1 VCAGKLTAYL
11 CRAATDQQYP
21 NIDALMQTRIV
32 YVAWLDYP
40 VDTLGSR
47 EIIKRRKHQFYD
59 NDILVFFTY
68 FYLLIVLSCLCE
80 ISHGKA
86 EVGEVFFG
94 I

>member
-1 VCAGKLTAYL
+1 VLVSLLLTCAGQRGTNNIQTLMLL
-11 CRAATDQQYP
+11 CRLVSVP
-21 NIDALMQTRIV
+21 R
-32 YVAWLDYP
+32 LDYP
-40 VDTLGSR
+40 VDTQGSR